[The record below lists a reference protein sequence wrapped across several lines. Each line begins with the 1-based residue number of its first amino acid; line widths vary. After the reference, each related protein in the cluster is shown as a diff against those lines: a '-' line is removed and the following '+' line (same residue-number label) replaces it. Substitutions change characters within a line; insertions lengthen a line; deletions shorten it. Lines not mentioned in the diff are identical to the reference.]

1 MLMEDSPVQ
10 LQAGLNGGLQNQF
23 VDQLQ
28 ENSETKKNEHIMKL
42 TKVQQRMWIILQC
55 NQQSGQMLKYF
66 ILGK

>member
-1 MLMEDSPVQ
+1 MEDSPVQ
-10 LQAGLNGGLQNQF
+10 LQPGLNGGLQNQF
-23 VDQLQ
+23 VDQLR

>member
-1 MLMEDSPVQ
+1 MEDSPVQ

>member
-1 MLMEDSPVQ
+1 MEDSPVQ

-23 VDQLQ
+23 VDQLR

-55 NQQSGQMLKYF
+55 NQQSGLMLKYF

>member
-1 MLMEDSPVQ
+1 MEDSPVQ

-42 TKVQQRMWIILQC
+42 TKVQQRM
-55 NQQSGQMLKYF
+55 
-66 ILGK
+66 